1 MAATEDKLGS
11 LHDTLA
17 DVLSKAI
24 SAEGAPAAVMAVA
37 AKFLK
42 DNNIT
47 CTPAGDNALG
57 ELEAALR
64 EKRNRARITAQDRA
78 ELGLVADVSHL
89 MQ

>member
-1 MAATEDKLGS
+1 MAATEDKLGA
-11 LHDTLA
+11 LHDALA
-17 DVLSKAI
+17 TILTQKVQEEDT
-24 SAEGAPAAVMAVA
+24 PAAILAVA

-47 CTPAGDNALG
+47 CSPAGDNALG

>member
-78 ELGLVADVSHL
+78 ELGLVADVTHL

>member
-47 CTPAGDNALG
+47 CTPGTDNALG
-57 ELEAALR
+57 ELEKQLAERRKNMKLS
-64 EKRNRARITAQDRA
+64 AQDKK
-78 ELGLVADVSHL
+78 EIGEVADVTHL
-89 MQ
+89 MH

>member
-17 DVLSKAI
+17 DVMSKAI

-78 ELGLVADVSHL
+78 ELGLVADVTHL